1 MADFMKFA
9 NSTPY
14 TVKLLSDAPETFEGK
29 YGAQNNY
36 SCEYNGKEVIVS
48 QKIGSGLDLYLE
60 GGRAGDVFV
69 IEKRQDPQN
78 PKNFPFHVEKGT
90 PQVVEKAMQGAK
102 VSNPASPDWDSINQV
117 KDWNIQKAVAFKGAC
132 GLATELREVEENYH
146 ILFSMLRNDGLLIVD
161 RINRCDSLVQLEAL
175 WKDEGALWVELV
187 GLDKMGAIQKIKQ
200 KKADTFPQPKVEEP
214 PPPPVEPEINYSDD
228 NLPF

>member
-1 MADFMKFA
+1 MKFA

-14 TVKLLSDAPETFEGK
+14 TVKLLADAPETYEGK
-29 YGAQNNY
+29 FGPQHNY

-69 IEKRQDPQN
+69 IEKRQDPAN

-102 VSNPASPDWDSINQV
+102 VSNPSSPDWNSINQV

-132 GLATELREVEENYH
+132 ELSTELREVEETYH
-146 ILFSMLRNDGLLIVD
+146 SLFSMIRNDGLLIVD

-187 GLDKMGAIQKIKQ
+187 GLDKIAAIQKVKEK
-200 KKADTFPQPKVEEP
+200 KKATFPQVEEP
-214 PPPPVEPEINYSDD
+214 PPPPPEPVGVGPGFDD
-228 NLPF
+228 EDPPLPF